1 VSHQSFTLR
10 DLNKIKQDFQ
20 APDLLDMQRKSFEWL
35 LEKGIQELL
44 DEFEETDTSYESGKV
59 LVRFLGY
66 EVTKPKATPG
76 ECKVK
81 GKTYNGELNLS
92 IRLTNTELG
101 EEIHLQDKSKRIAV
115 GEFPYMTPTGSFI
128 INGVERVVVGQ
139 LTRSP
144 GVYFEQNIS
153 PKTGD
158 PLYKAT
164 IIPDRGSWIE
174 FETNEN
180 GVVFVYLDKRS
191 KKLPA
196 TVVLRAMGL
205 TDDELKDAL
214 KDDTVVELRVNSKEY
229 FDAVGKKLY
238 DDIYDLTTGED
249 LYKKGTVLT
258 LSILEEISQT
268 NISRIHIYDRA
279 LSRFAIAT
287 LEEDSSNDE
296 ESAKKLIFLKL
307 RPGERYTKENA
318 DIQFKQV
325 LTDPRRNDLGEVGR
339 YKINKKLGLNV
350 QDRTITKDDLRKL
363 IQYFAKIE
371 HNTGQTDNRDHLG
384 NKRLRLVGELLKNNM
399 RIGLHRV
406 MKNTYEKISVTPWEE
421 IHKHTSSIINPR
433 PLEAAIKEFF
443 SMGQLS
449 QFMDETNPIASLTH
463 KRRISALG
471 PGGLHRER
479 AGAEV
484 RDVHYSHYGRIC
496 PIETPEG
503 ENVGLINSL
512 SVYSKVDD
520 RGFIVATYKVVENSK
535 VTDKVVSY
543 TADDED
549 DKYIAQFDT
558 PVDADG
564 NIIVDTV
571 LCRHYE
577 EYIIVPKE
585 KVNLIDISPLQVF
598 SVSAGLIAFLEHDD
612 ANRALMGCNM
622 QHQAVPLIHPAI
634 PYSGTGLEEK
644 AAIDSGASEL
654 SPHDGMVSYVDSRQI
669 AITSPDNGFEQVLI
683 GKFNVSLID
692 KVIAENIPN
701 IAEVGQQID
710 GNLLHKLFYNGY
722 STVAYTDSD
731 VFETIDLAEL
741 VLYEKNEMLIG
752 RKLVSDVYTKTN
764 KILIN
769 SGREITKGLMDRLI
783 GAKISTVEVEGW
795 AGGVERVPVFEVKY
809 VHKDNIPIDRIL
821 VHSDPYCEALE
832 YGKQISPS
840 TFTKLKEHNV
850 RKITLISTGE
860 LKYAQSF
867 DLNPKLQKSVLL
879 AKDVYVGGEILV
891 KKDSQVDTS
900 LIITLVKNNVEVV
913 DIYKSTTI
921 SFTKFRRTN
930 QDTVVNKYPLVSQG
944 DIVTKKTPIING
956 EGCDRGRLALGQNLL
971 TAYLPW
977 RGYNYQDAIV
987 LSQRLV
993 EEDTLTSLHI
1003 KEHKVQVRDTKVGPQ
1018 EITRDIPNVPEEQL
1032 RNLDDEGIIRVGTE
1046 VGPNDILVGKI
1057 TPKAE
1062 SEFTPE
1068 MKLWRAMFD
1077 KKGQDVKDSS
1087 LRVPPGDRGTVI
1099 DVQILS
1105 REDEENL
1112 PIGVNKIVKVYI
1124 GEKRKIQIGDKLSG
1138 RHGNKG
1144 VISKILPVED
1154 MPFLEDGTPVDIV
1167 LNPLGVPSRMNV
1179 GQILECL
1186 LGIIAHNSHSY
1197 CVTTPFAGMNPEEL
1211 LKYLEEDGTSK
1222 HGKRVLFDGY
1232 TGEQFER
1239 SVTVGYSYI
1248 MKLNHMVEDKIHA
1261 RSIGP
1266 YALITQQPLGGKAQF
1281 GGQRFGE
1288 MEVWALEAYGAAYTL
1303 NEMLTIKSDD
1313 TEGRVKA
1320 YEAICN
1326 RDLIQPSSNPESF
1339 NVIINELKGLGIKM
1353 EVVEDT
1359 TYDEDQLE
1367 LTLQDSII
1375 TPETTE
1381 RLDSDFQRFM
1391 NEDLGYDDEMGNI
1404 TDSSEDDSD
1413 DNSILNTKEDH
1424 E

>member
-1 VSHQSFTLR
+1 MSHQSFVLR

-20 APDLLDMQRKSFEWL
+20 APDLLDMQRKSFDWL
-35 LEKGIQELL
+35 LDKGIQELL
-44 DEFEETDTSYESGKV
+44 DEFEETDTTYESGKV

-66 EVTKPKATPG
+66 EITKPKATPD

-101 EEIHLQDKSKRIAV
+101 EEIHLQDKNKRIAV

-144 GVYFEQNIS
+144 GVYFEQS
-153 PKTGD
+153 LSLKTGE

-205 TDDELKDAL
+205 TDEELREAL
-214 KDDTVVELRVNSKEY
+214 KDETVVELRVNSKEY

-249 LYKKGTVLT
+249 LYKKGTTLT
-258 LSILEEISQT
+258 FAILEEIAKT
-268 NISRIHIYDRA
+268 KISRIHIYDRA

-287 LEEDSSNDE
+287 LEEDNTTDE

-339 YKINKKLGLNV
+339 YKMNKKLDLDV
-350 QDRTITKDDLRKL
+350 LDRTVTQDDLLKL

-399 RIGLHRV
+399 RVGLHRV

-433 PLEAAIKEFF
+433 PLEASIKEFF

-512 SVYSKVDD
+512 SVYSKIDD
-520 RGFIVATYKVVENSK
+520 RGFIVATYKVVENGK
-535 VTDKVVSY
+535 VTDKVVTL

-549 DKYIAQFDT
+549 DRYIAQFDT
-558 PVDADG
+558 PVDEHG
-564 NIIVDTV
+564 NITADRV
-571 LCRHYE
+571 LCRYYE
-577 EYIIVPKE
+577 EYLTVPKE

-622 QHQAVPLIHPAI
+622 QHQAVPLIHPEI

-654 SPHDGMVSYVDSRQI
+654 SPQEGIVSYVDSTSI
-669 AITSPDNGFEQVLI
+669 FITSPDNGHEQVQI
-683 GKFNVSLID
+683 GKFNASLIE
-692 KVIAENIPN
+692 KVLAETVPDIG
-701 IAEVGQQID
+701 EVGQTID
-710 GNLLHKLFYNGY
+710 GNILHKLFYNQNL
-722 STVAYTDSD
+722 SVAYTDSD

-741 VLYEKNEMLIG
+741 VLYEKNEALIG

-764 KILIN
+764 KVLIN
-769 SGREITKGLMDRLI
+769 AGREITKGLMDRLI
-783 GAKISTVEVEGW
+783 GAKIPEVDVAGW
-795 AGGVERVPVFEVKY
+795 TGGVEKVPVFEVKY
-809 VHKDNIPIDRIL
+809 VHKDNIPVERIL
-821 VHSDPYCEALE
+821 VYSDPYYPDIE
-832 YGKQISPS
+832 YGKQITPS

-850 RKITLISTGE
+850 RKITLVSIEE
-860 LKYAQSF
+860 LKYAQTF
-867 DLNPKLQKSVLL
+867 ILNPKLKKTVIL
-879 AKDVYVGGEILV
+879 AKDVYIGGKVAAHKGDNVDLPLIINLV
-891 KKDSQVDTS
+891 KH
-900 LIITLVKNNVEVV
+900 NVEVI
-913 DIYKSTTI
+913 DIYKSTKVPV
-921 SFTKFRRTN
+921 TKFRRTN
-930 QDTVVNKYPLVSQG
+930 QDTVVNKYPLVTQG
-944 DIVTKKTPIING
+944 DILTQKTTIING
-956 EGCDRGRLALGQNLL
+956 EACDRGRLALGQNLL

-987 LSQRLV
+987 ISQRLV
-993 EEDTLTSLHI
+993 EEDTLTSIHI

-1032 RNLDDEGIIRVGTE
+1032 RNLDEEGIIRVGTE

-1099 DVQILS
+1099 DVQVLS

-1112 PIGVNKIVKVYI
+1112 PIGVNRIVKVFI

-1154 MPFLEDGTPVDIV
+1154 MPYLEDGTPIDIV

-1186 LGIIAHNSHSY
+1186 LGIIANNSHSY
-1197 CVTTPFAGMNPEEL
+1197 CVTTPFAGMNPAEL
-1211 LKYLEEDGTSK
+1211 VEKLEEDESSK
-1222 HGKRVLFDGY
+1222 HGKRVLYDGY
-1232 TGEQFER
+1232 SGESFEKP
-1239 SVTVGYSYI
+1239 VTVGYSYI

-1326 RDLIQPSSNPESF
+1326 RHLIQPSSNPESF

-1353 EVVEDT
+1353 EVVEDS
-1359 TYDEDQLE
+1359 TYDNDSSKSPFEDPL
-1367 LTLQDSII
+1367 S
-1375 TPETTE
+1375 PESTE
-1381 RLDSDFQRFM
+1381 ALDSDFEKF
-1391 NEDLGYDDEMGNI
+1391 I
-1404 TDSSEDDSD
+1404 TEDDSFNEEFED
-1413 DNSILNTKEDH
+1413 MMSETNSDVSENFNDNTKEDH

>member
-1 VSHQSFTLR
+1 VLR

-20 APDLLDMQRKSFEWL
+20 APDLLDMQRKSFNWL

-44 DEFEETDTSYESGKV
+44 NEFEETDTTYESGKV

-66 EVTKPKATPG
+66 EITKPKATPD

-101 EEIHLQDKSKRIAV
+101 EEIHLQDKNKRIAV

-144 GVYFEQNIS
+144 GVYFEQNPS
-153 PKTGD
+153 LKTGE

-180 GVVFVYLDKRS
+180 GVVFVFLDKRS

-205 TDDELKDAL
+205 TDEELREAL
-214 KDDTVVELRVNSKEY
+214 KDETVVELQVRSKDY

-249 LYKKGTVLT
+249 LYKKGTILT
-258 LSILEEISQT
+258 LSILEEIAKT
-268 NISRIHIYDRA
+268 KITRIHIYDRA

-287 LEEDSSNDE
+287 LEEDNTTDE

-325 LTDPRRNDLGEVGR
+325 LTDPQRNDLGEVGR
-339 YKINKKLGLNV
+339 YKMNKKLDLNIP
-350 QDRTITKDDLRKL
+350 DRTVTQDDLLKL

-399 RIGLHRV
+399 RVGLHRV

-433 PLEAAIKEFF
+433 PLEASIKEFF

-512 SVYSKVDD
+512 SVYSKIDD
-520 RGFIVATYKVVENSK
+520 RGFIVATYKVVENGK
-535 VTDKVVSY
+535 VTDKIVTL

-549 DKYIAQFDT
+549 DMYIAQFDT
-558 PVDADG
+558 PVDKHG
-564 NIIVDTV
+564 NITANQV
-571 LCRHYE
+571 LCRYYE
-577 EYIIVPKE
+577 EYLTVPKE

-622 QHQAVPLIHPAI
+622 QHQAVPLIHPEI

-654 SPHDGMVSYVDSRQI
+654 SPQDGIVSYVDSKSI
-669 AITSPDNGFEQVLI
+669 FITSLDNSYEQVQI
-683 GKFNVSLID
+683 GKFNASIID
-692 KVIAENIPN
+692 KVLAENITN
-701 IAEVGQQID
+701 IGNVGQPID
-710 GNLLHKLFYNGY
+710 GNLLHKLFYNQHL
-722 STVAYTDSD
+722 SIAYTDSD

-741 VLYEKNEMLIG
+741 VLYEKNEALIG
-752 RKLVSDVYTKTN
+752 RKLVTDVYTKTN
-764 KILIN
+764 KVLIN
-769 SGREITKGLMDRLI
+769 AGREITKGLMDRLI
-783 GAKISTVEVEGW
+783 GAKIPEVEVVGW
-795 AGGVERVPVFEVKY
+795 TGGVERVPVFEVKY
-809 VHKDNIPIDRIL
+809 VHKDNIPVERIL
-821 VHSDPYCEALE
+821 VYSDPYCPDIE
-832 YGKQISPS
+832 YGKQITPII
-840 TFTKLKEHNV
+840 FTKLKENGV
-850 RKITLISTGE
+850 RSITLVSLE
-860 LKYAQSF
+860 DLKFAQTF
-867 DLNPKLQKSVLL
+867 ILNPKLKKTVIL
-879 AKDVYVGGEILV
+879 AKDVYIDGKVSAQKGDTVDFPLIIDLV
-891 KKDSQVDTS
+891 KH
-900 LIITLVKNNVEVV
+900 NVEVI
-913 DIYKSTTI
+913 DIFKSTRI
-921 SFTKFRRTN
+921 PITKFRRTN
-930 QDTVVNKYPLVSQG
+930 QDTVVNKYPLVTQG
-944 DIVTKKTPIING
+944 DILTPKTTIING
-956 EGCDRGRLALGQNLL
+956 EACDRGRLALGQNLL

-987 LSQRLV
+987 ISQRLV
-993 EEDTLTSLHI
+993 EEDTLTSIHI

-1032 RNLDDEGIIRVGTE
+1032 RNLDEDGVIRVGTE

-1105 REDEENL
+1105 RENEENL
-1112 PIGVNKIVKVYI
+1112 PIGVNRIVKVFI

-1154 MPFLEDGTPVDIV
+1154 MPFLEDGKPVDIV

-1186 LGIIAHNSHSY
+1186 LGIIANNSNSY
-1197 CVTTPFAGMNPEEL
+1197 CVTTPFAGMNPAEL
-1211 LKYLEEDGTSK
+1211 IERLEEDNSSK
-1222 HGKRVLFDGY
+1222 HGKRVLYDGY
-1232 TGEQFER
+1232 TGETFEKP
-1239 SVTVGYSYI
+1239 VTVGYSYI

-1313 TEGRVKA
+1313 TEGRVHA

-1326 RDLIQPSSNPESF
+1326 RHLIQPSSNPESF

-1353 EVVEDT
+1353 EVVEDSF
-1359 TYDEDQLE
+1359 YDDDKSKTSPDDL
-1367 LTLQDSII
+1367 LS
-1375 TPETTE
+1375 PESTE
-1381 RLDSDFQRFM
+1381 VLDSDFERFINDGDDSFREEFEDMM
-1391 NEDLGYDDEMGNI
+1391 NESSSNI
-1404 TDSSEDDSD
+1404 PE
-1413 DNSILNTKEDH
+1413 NLNHNAKEDH